1 MKHCMHLRA
10 SATIVRYS
18 SDKCPALPKALLLW
32 ALLSGHHSDSKAF
45 TRIEHDY
52 ADMLSSPG
60 VVCAVIQKDWRAPH
74 TVSVPV
80 EQLLCYSLTC
90 RGDPDERGS
99 VRVDSSVYDLDVAAS
114 DVDAVGC

>member
-1 MKHCMHLRA
+1 MQAQRSCDIAATSARHCRR
-10 SATIVRYS
+10 RYF
-18 SDKCPALPKALLLW
+18 LW
-32 ALLSGHHSDSKAF
+32 ALSSGHHSDSKAF

-60 VVCAVIQKDWRAPH
+60 VVCAVIQQDWRAPR

-80 EQLLCYSLTC
+80 EQRLCYSLTC
-90 RGDPDERGS
+90 RGDPDECGS

>member
-1 MKHCMHLRA
+1 M
-10 SATIVRYS
+10 
-18 SDKCPALPKALLLW
+18 W
-32 ALLSGHHSDSKAF
+32 ALSSGHHSDSKAF

-90 RGDPDERGS
+90 RGDLDESGS
-99 VRVDSSVYDLDVAAS
+99 VRTDSSVYDLDVAAS
-114 DVDAVGC
+114 DVDAVDC